1 MDKIIQ
7 ISPCYDL
14 SGRSEKNKPRDFGY
28 MQTGSKD
35 YLPFN
40 NLILNHGDHDHG
52 DQVDVK
58 LETDQIDLMGDDFKF
73 DGRNI

>member
-1 MDKIIQ
+1 
-7 ISPCYDL
+7 
-14 SGRSEKNKPRDFGY
+14 

-40 NLILNHGDHDHG
+40 NLILNHGDHG
-52 DQVDVK
+52 DVK